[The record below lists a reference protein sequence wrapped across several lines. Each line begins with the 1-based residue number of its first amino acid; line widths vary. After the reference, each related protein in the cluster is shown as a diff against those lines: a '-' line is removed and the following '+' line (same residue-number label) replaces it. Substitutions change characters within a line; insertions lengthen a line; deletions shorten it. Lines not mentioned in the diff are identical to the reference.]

1 MCRPRGVLQ
10 FFLFFGLTSV
20 FLWCIYNTDTP
31 EDTPMA
37 PDLSALRRQLR
48 SLQQEADQL
57 LAPFLARDPL
67 LAGSVYTLRRRCGK
81 PNCRCSR
88 GHLHATEV
96 LAYRGRGRLQ
106 NITPRPQ
113 DLPALRRLTEA
124 YRRFRQA
131 RAALV
136 KLQRQSLAVIGRIE
150 ALRREEGERSFRSL
164 GGRGV

>member
-1 MCRPRGVLQ
+1 
-10 FFLFFGLTSV
+10 
-20 FLWCIYNTDTP
+20 
-31 EDTPMA
+31 MA
-37 PDLSALRRQLR
+37 SHLSALRRQLR
-48 SLQQEADQL
+48 SLQQEADEL

-81 PNCRCSR
+81 PNCRCSQ
-88 GHLHATEV
+88 GQLHATEV
-96 LAYRGRGRLQ
+96 LAYRGQGRLQ

-136 KLQRQSLAVIGRIE
+136 KLHRQTLAAVDRIE
-150 ALRREEGERSFRSL
+150 ALRRDQGERTFRSL
-164 GGRGV
+164 GGRGT

>member
-1 MCRPRGVLQ
+1 
-10 FFLFFGLTSV
+10 
-20 FLWCIYNTDTP
+20 
-31 EDTPMA
+31 MA
-37 PDLSALRRQLR
+37 ANLSALRKRLR
-48 SLQQEADQL
+48 SLQQEADEL
-57 LAPFLARDPL
+57 LAAFLARDPL

-106 NITPRPQ
+106 NLTPRPQ

-136 KLQRQSLAVIGRIE
+136 KLQRQSLAVVDRIE
-150 ALRREEGERSFRSL
+150 ALRRDEGERSFRSL